1 MPNRLLSCCRATA
14 SPPPQV
20 CSSVAY
26 QSVVIPP
33 GPPHDPPIHAGELKR
48 AFQMLA
54 EDGARFELDAHLSGT
69 RFHHLIERGQTL
81 PASDEAASREVQD
94 LYVQARE
101 IYAACYRRVWGSTP
115 EWRDR
120 PVRQP

>member
-1 MPNRLLSCCRATA
+1 MPHRLLSCCRATG

-54 EDGARFELDAHLSGT
+54 ADGAQVDLDAHLSGT
-69 RFHHLIERGQTL
+69 RFHHLIARGLTL
-81 PASDEAASREVQD
+81 PASDEAVPREVQE

-101 IYAACYRRVWGSTP
+101 IYGACYRQVWRSTP
-115 EWRDR
+115 EWCDR